1 MFVRHKLFYSMVVL
15 ISVQKPGTLLA
26 SMRCQ
31 TSMRIVSFCFIC
43 DQLAKAFLILL
54 LRMLC
59 LSPMHDCRKQL
70 EISQSTQIF
79 QSP

>member
-1 MFVRHKLFYSMVVL
+1 MVIL

-43 DQLAKAFLILL
+43 DHIAKAFFKLL

-59 LSPMHDCRKQL
+59 LSPMQDCRKQL
-70 EISQSTQIF
+70 EISQSAQIF
-79 QSP
+79 HSP